1 MNKNII
7 TIYLLTGISICCWSQ
22 KSLEGRIKD
31 KLTGEAVPYAF
42 LTVGKGLSGTVSNLD
57 GYYKINTT
65 NLADTDSIVVSHIS
79 YNTARLSIQDAM
91 ESSGE
96 IFLNESETALRE
108 VEVQA
113 TEDDALLAEIR
124 QQSKKDLNLPV
135 TVKAYYRE
143 WVKGSSSYN
152 RFSDGVL
159 TINYPT
165 DKDDLKIKIDQSRA
179 FHLPKD
185 EDEMFDSAS
194 PLKMESVLNN
204 GYIDFLNKF
213 LGDRKVDYHFYEYR
227 GQTTDDF
234 YTIIVEPK
242 KNVKVEEDKFYF
254 RAVIKADQYK
264 DLKEVSLDVDSIT
277 NYAVSFL
284 GLKIKVL
291 AGKLTFSF
299 RKDNGRNYL
308 CFARVTYN
316 LKFTVRKT
324 DQVDQYTS
332 EFLLMEINNG
342 LMDIARKD
350 AYTKKTLYKNGNKY
364 YNDFWRAI
372 EMPLLSEEEQ
382 KLLLELEQKSNA
394 IKK

>member
-1 MNKNII
+1 MNKSII
-7 TIYLLTGISICCWSQ
+7 TIYLLTGISSYCWSQ

-31 KLTGEAVPYAF
+31 KVTGEAVPYAF
-42 LTVGKGLSGTVSNLD
+42 LTVGKGLSGTVSNLN
-57 GYYKINTT
+57 GYYKIDITS
-65 NLADTDSIVVSHIS
+65 LANTDSIVVSHIS
-79 YNTARLSIQDAM
+79 YNTSRLSIRDVL

-96 IFLNESETALRE
+96 ILLKESETALRE
-108 VEVQA
+108 VEVRA

-143 WVKGSSSYN
+143 WVKGSTSYN
-152 RFSDGVL
+152 RFSDGLL

-165 DKDDLKIKIDQSRA
+165 DKDELKIKVDQSRA

-194 PLKMESVLNN
+194 PLKIENVLNN

-213 LGDRKVDYHFYEYR
+213 LGDRKADYHFYEYR
-227 GQTTDDF
+227 GTTADDF
-234 YTIIVEPK
+234 YTVIVEPK
-242 KNVKVEEDKFYF
+242 KNIKVEEDKLFF

-264 DLKEVSLDVDSIT
+264 DLKEVSLDVDSVT
-277 NYAVSFL
+277 NYVVSL
-284 GLKIKVL
+284 MGLKMKVL

-308 CFARVTYN
+308 CFARVNYK
-316 LKFTVRKT
+316 LKFTFRKT

-332 EFLLMEINNG
+332 EFLLMDLNNG
-342 LMDIARKD
+342 LADIPRKD
-350 AYTKKTLYKNGNKY
+350 TYTKKTLYKNGNKY
-364 YNDFWRAI
+364 STDFWRTI